1 MDAAFE
7 LGLYTFGDLMPDVP
21 AGKAVGAQ
29 QRLSEILA
37 AAKLA
42 DASGLDVFAVGEH
55 HRPDMAV
62 SATPVVLAAIAA
74 VTERIRLASAVT
86 ILSTAD
92 PVLVFEDFAT
102 VDLISGGR
110 AEIIA
115 GRGIFTESF
124 PLFGY
129 DLADYDDLFAEKL
142 ELLMQIN
149 AAERVTWQGRFRPP
163 LKETPIPP
171 RPAQSRLPIWVGTG
185 GTQSSIVRAGA
196 LGLPLALANISMPPA
211 KLAPAADLYRRTG
224 RQSGHAASALKV
236 SIATHMHIKENSQDA
251 LNTFYPHYAGYFFT
265 HTPSQYRA
273 QEVTRADYEERAA
286 PHGAI
291 FVGSPQ
297 QIIDKILFERELFGH
312 QRFLAQIDIGGLPFA
327 EVARV
332 IELFAAKVAPVIR
345 GAVGSASRRIDLDG
359 TFKLR

>member
-1 MDAAFE
+1 MRHSSWGSIRSATLCRNAQ
-7 LGLYTFGDLMPDVP
+7 
-21 AGKAVGAQ
+21 AGKAVSAQ
-29 QRLSEILA
+29 QRMAEILA

-55 HRPDMAV
+55 HRLDMAV

-92 PVLVFEDFAT
+92 PVVVFEDFAT

-142 ELLMQIN
+142 ELLMQLN
-149 AAERVTWQGRFRPP
+149 TAERVTWQGRFRPP
-163 LKETPIPP
+163 LKDAPISP
-171 RPAQSRLPIWVGTG
+171 RPSQSRLPIWVGTG

-196 LGLPLALANISMPPA
+196 LGLPLALANISLPPA
-211 KLAPAADLYRRTG
+211 KLAPLADLYRRTG
-224 RQSGHAASALKV
+224 MQAGHAAGTLKI

-251 LNTFYPHYAGYFFT
+251 LDTFYPHYADYFFT

-273 QEVTRADYEERAA
+273 QEVTRAEYEERAA

-297 QIIDKILFERELFGH
+297 QIIDKILYERELFGH

-332 IELFAAKVAPVIR
+332 IELFATKVAPVIR
-345 GAVGSASRRIDLDG
+345 DAVG
-359 TFKLR
+359 T

>member
-1 MDAAFE
+1 MNSAFE
-7 LGLYTFGDLMPDVP
+7 LGLYTFGDLMPNAPVD
-21 AGKAVGAQ
+21 KAVNAQ
-29 QRLSEILA
+29 QRMAEILA

-55 HRPDMAV
+55 HRLDMAV

-102 VDLISGGR
+102 LDLISDGR

-142 ELLMQIN
+142 ELLMQLN

-163 LKETPIPP
+163 LKDVPISP
-171 RPAQSRLPIWVGTG
+171 RPSQSHLPIWVGTG
-185 GTQSSIVRAGA
+185 GTQSSVVRAGT
-196 LGLPLALANISMPPA
+196 LGLPLALANISLPPA
-211 KLAPAADLYRRTG
+211 KLAPLADLYRRTG
-224 RQSGHAASALKV
+224 MQAGHAAGTLKI

-251 LNTFYPHYAGYFFT
+251 LDTFYPHYANYFLM

-273 QEVTRADYEERAA
+273 QEVTRAEYEERAA
-286 PHGAI
+286 PHGPI

-297 QIIDKILFERELFGH
+297 QIVDKILYERELFGH
-312 QRFLAQIDIGGLPFA
+312 QRFLAQVDIGGLSFA

-332 IELFAAKVAPVIR
+332 IELFATKVAPVIR
-345 GAVGSASRRIDLDG
+345 DAVGAMALQDRC
-359 TFKLR
+359 

>member
-1 MDAAFE
+1 MHQQRGTVLMDAGFE
-7 LGLYTFGDLMPDVP
+7 FGLYTFGDLMPEGQ
-21 AGKAVGAQ
+21 AGKPVGAQ
-29 QRLSEILA
+29 QRLAEILA

-55 HRPDMAV
+55 HRLDMAV

-129 DLADYDDLFAEKL
+129 DLADQDDLFAEKL
-142 ELLMQIN
+142 ELLMQLN

-163 LKETPIPP
+163 LQDAPIAP
-171 RPAQSRLPIWVGTG
+171 RPAHAPLPVWVGTG
-185 GTQSSIVRAGA
+185 GTPNSIVRAGA
-196 LGLPLALANISMPPA
+196 LGLPLALVNISAPPA
-211 KLAPAADLYRRTG
+211 KLAPLADLYRRTG
-224 RQSGHAASALKV
+224 TEAGHAASALRV
-236 SIATHMHIKENSQDA
+236 SMATHMHIRENSQDA
-251 LNTFYPHYAGYFFT
+251 LNTFYPYYAGYFFT
-265 HTPSQYRA
+265 HTPSHWRA
-273 QEVTRADYEERAA
+273 LEITRADYEERAA
-286 PHGAI
+286 PHGPI
-291 FVGSPQ
+291 LVGSPQ
-297 QIIDKILFERELFGH
+297 QIVDKILYERELFGH

-332 IELFAAKVAPVIR
+332 IELYATKVAPVVR
-345 GAVGSASRRIDLDG
+345 GAVGR
-359 TFKLR
+359 

>member
-7 LGLYTFGDLMPDVP
+7 LGLYTFGDLMPEAH
-21 AGKAVGAQ
+21 AGKAVRAQ
-29 QRLSEILA
+29 QRMAEILA

-55 HRPDMAV
+55 HRLEMVV
-62 SATPVVLAAIAA
+62 SATPVVLGAIAA

-102 VDLISGGR
+102 IDLISGGR
-110 AEIIA
+110 SEIIA
-115 GRGIFTESF
+115 GRGLFTESF

-129 DLADYDDLFAEKL
+129 ELADSDVLFAEKL
-142 ELLMQIN
+142 ELLMQLN
-149 AAERVTWQGRFRPP
+149 SAERVTWQGRFRPP
-163 LKETPIPP
+163 LKDAPIPP
-171 RPAQSRLPIWVGTG
+171 RPTQNRLPIWIGTG
-185 GTQSSIVRAGA
+185 GTQSNIVRAGE
-196 LGLPLALANISMPPA
+196 LGLPLAIANISVPPA
-211 KLAPAADLYRRTG
+211 KLAPLAALYRRTG
-224 RQSGHAASALKV
+224 IQAGHAANTLKV

-251 LNTFYPHYAGYFFT
+251 LNAFYPYYAGYFFT
-265 HTPSQYRA
+265 HTPSHWRA
-273 QEVTRADYEERAA
+273 VEVTRADYDERAA

-297 QIIDKILFERELFGH
+297 QIIDKILYERELFGH
-312 QRFLAQIDIGGLPFA
+312 QRFLAQIDIGGLPFL

-332 IELFAAKVAPVIR
+332 IELFATKVAPVIR
-345 GAVGSASRRIDLDG
+345 GAVGR
-359 TFKLR
+359 

>member
-7 LGLYTFGDLMPDVP
+7 LGLYTFGDLMPEVP
-21 AGKAVGAQ
+21 TGKAVGAR
-29 QRLSEILA
+29 QRLREILE

-55 HRPDMAV
+55 HRLDMAV

-92 PVLVFEDFAT
+92 PVVVFEDFAT

-129 DLADYDDLFAEKL
+129 DLANYDDLFAEKL
-142 ELLMQIN
+142 ELLMQLN
-149 AAERVTWQGRFRPP
+149 AAERITWQGRFRPP
-163 LKETPIPP
+163 LKDAPISP

-185 GTQSSIVRAGA
+185 GTQSSIARAGT
-196 LGLPLALANISMPPA
+196 LGLPLALANITMPPA
-211 KLAPAADLYRRTG
+211 KLAPLADLYRRTAM
-224 RQSGHAASALKV
+224 QTGHDASTLKV
-236 SIATHMHIKENSQDA
+236 SIATHMHIKANSQDA
-251 LNTFYPHYAGYFFT
+251 LNTFYPYYADYFFT
-265 HTPSQYRA
+265 HSPSQYRA
-273 QEVTRADYEERAA
+273 QEVTRADYDERAA

-297 QIIDKILFERELFGH
+297 QIIDKILYERELFGH

-327 EVARV
+327 DVARV

-345 GAVGSASRRIDLDG
+345 DAVGR
-359 TFKLR
+359 

>member
-1 MDAAFE
+1 
-7 LGLYTFGDLMPDVP
+7 MPD
-21 AGKAVGAQ
+21 AQACKAVGAQ
-29 QRLSEILA
+29 QRLAEILA

-42 DASGLDVFAVGEH
+42 DAAGLDVFAVGEH
-55 HRPDMAV
+55 HRLDMAI

-102 VDLISGGR
+102 IDLISGGR

-149 AAERVTWQGRFRPP
+149 AADRITWQGRFRPP
-163 LKETPIPP
+163 LKDAPIAP

-185 GTQSSIVRAGA
+185 GTQSSVVRAGT
-196 LGLPLALANISMPPA
+196 LGLPLALANISVPPA
-211 KLAPAADLYRRTG
+211 RLAPLADLYRSTG
-224 RQSGHAASALKV
+224 VQAGHAASTLKISV
-236 SIATHMHIKENSQDA
+236 ATHMHIMENSQDA
-251 LNTFYPHYAGYFFT
+251 MDTFYPFYAGYFLT

-273 QEVTRADYEERAA
+273 QKITRTDYEERAA

-297 QIIDKILFERELFGH
+297 QIIDKILYERELFGH
-312 QRFLAQIDIGGLPFA
+312 QRFLTQIDIGGLPFV

-345 GAVGSASRRIDLDG
+345 GAVGR
-359 TFKLR
+359 

>member
-1 MDAAFE
+1 MGSAFE
-7 LGLYTFGDLMPDVP
+7 LGLYTFGDLMPEV
-21 AGKAVGAQ
+21 AGNAVGAQ
-29 QRLSEILA
+29 RRLTEILA
-37 AAKLA
+37 AARLA

-55 HRPDMAV
+55 HRLDMAV

-142 ELLMQIN
+142 ELLMQLN
-149 AAERVTWQGRFRPP
+149 AAERVTWRGRFRSP
-163 LKETPIPP
+163 LKDAPIPP
-171 RPAQSRLPIWVGTG
+171 RPAQNRLPIWVGTG
-185 GTQSSIVRAGA
+185 GTESSIVRAGA
-196 LGLPLALANISMPPA
+196 LGLPLALANITMPPA
-211 KLAPAADLYRRTG
+211 KLAPLADLYRSTG
-224 RQSGHAASALKV
+224 MQAGHAAGALKV
-236 SIATHMHIKENSQDA
+236 SIATHMHIKKNSQDA
-251 LNTFYPHYAGYFFT
+251 LNTFYPYYAAYFFT
-265 HTPSQYRA
+265 HTPSRYRA
-273 QEVTRADYEERAA
+273 QQITRADYDERAA
-286 PHGAI
+286 PYGAI

-297 QIIDKILFERELFGH
+297 QIIDKILYERELFGH

-332 IELFAAKVAPVIR
+332 IELFATKVAPVIR
-345 GAVGSASRRIDLDG
+345 GAIER
-359 TFKLR
+359 